1 MQNMCNTTLN
11 MAQYNMPDMY
21 MCIKTNETEINIF
34 FLFFSDTLKTNR
46 CTKIY

>member
-11 MAQYNMPDMY
+11 MTQYNVPDMY